1 MKASHKSVSKVAAI
15 LIKSGLDH
23 KFDKMY
29 AMSMINE
36 FVYYGRSIINMKEKE
51 VRDEIKFILNRKSFN
66 LNS

>member
-15 LIKSGLDH
+15 LVKSGLDH
-23 KFDKMY
+23 NFDRVY

-36 FVYYGRSIINMKEKE
+36 FVYYGRSIINMKERE
-51 VRDEIKFILNRKSFN
+51 VRSEIKFILNRKNLN

>member
-1 MKASHKSVSKVAAI
+1 MKASHKSVSKVASI

-36 FVYYGRSIINMKEKE
+36 FVYYGRSIINMKERV
-51 VRDEIKFILNRKSFN
+51 VRSEIKFILNRKNLN

>member
-1 MKASHKSVSKVAAI
+1 MKASHKSVSKVASI

-36 FVYYGRSIINMKEKE
+36 FVYYGRSIINMKERE
-51 VRDEIKFILNRKSFN
+51 VRSEIKFILNRKNLN